1 MRENKRNNRYYEIIA
16 GTMYLICMITS
27 IGGGLLLEKILGKE
41 NLLQSLEN
49 NFSTLVIA
57 TILELINALGVLAIV
72 ISFYMLLRRM
82 KPAMSKGYLFFKS
95 LEGILCI
102 GVSLLPILAFLYTN
116 NLNQSVNQQNE
127 LLVYLLSY
135 RTIFWAYVYPIVFIS
150 GGILLYSMLYMTR
163 FLPRYIAIWGLLSL
177 IGVFF
182 AMFVPEIKMVPGIF
196 IITNEIYLGFYL
208 LFKKRSANAILT

>member
-27 IGGGLLLEKILGKE
+27 IGGGLLLDKIIGKE

-102 GVSLLPILAFLYTN
+102 GVSLLPILTFLYTN

-127 LLVYLLSY
+127 LLVHLLSY
-135 RTIFWAYVYPIVFIS
+135 RTIFWAYVYPVVFIS

-208 LFKKRSANAILT
+208 LF